1 MGALTD
7 HVADPDQT
15 LDLPG
20 MTDEQLF
27 ETMRNLV
34 RFGQVEHYRPSHK
47 PASFLEIVGI
57 LALFLAASFFA
68 AAAFQGP
75 WLMGLFFN

>member
-1 MGALTD
+1 MGILRD
-7 HVADPDQT
+7 QIADPDRV
-15 LDLPG
+15 LDCPG

-27 ETMRNLV
+27 QTMRSWIEA
-34 RFGQVEHYRPSHK
+34 GGITHHKPASK
-47 PASFLEIVGI
+47 PASFLEVIGI

-75 WLMGLFFN
+75 WLMGFFFN